1 MSKYFL
7 DIGWKSIRHA
17 GEELCGDHVDVIDDR
32 NGNMTAVIADGLGSG
47 VRASIL
53 STLTAKIISTMIAEG
68 LPLEECVSTIAS
80 TLPVMKDR
88 NVAYSTFTILHV
100 KDGKEI
106 LAEKIARKT

>member
-47 VRASIL
+47 VRASNL
-53 STLTAKIISTMIAEG
+53 STLTSKIISTMIAKVF
-68 LPLEECVSTIAS
+68 LQKNAS
-80 TLPVMKDR
+80 VQLLLR
-88 NVAYSTFTILHV
+88 FL
-100 KDGKEI
+100 
-106 LAEKIARKT
+106 L